1 MTMISRIARIL
12 ISLLALAAVLYVLA
26 CVLLLV
32 FQRSL
37 IYFPQPRSMSSPS
50 TVLEL
55 SQPDAKVLVSVWPRA
70 SPNALIYFGGNAED
84 VSQNLLPFSQAF
96 PDQALYLL
104 HYRSFGGSTGSPS
117 EESINRD
124 ALALFDKVHAVHPHV
139 AIVGRSLG
147 TGVAIRLASERP
159 ASRLI
164 LITPYNS
171 LVQLAQSRMP
181 LFPVKWVMRDTF
193 ESWRYAP
200 LITVPTLLIAAGQDE
215 IIPRAS
221 TEQLH
226 THFAKG
232 VATLQVIPG
241 KDHNSISDSPQY
253 LQMLRDGL

>member
-1 MTMISRIARIL
+1 
-12 ISLLALAAVLYVLA
+12 
-26 CVLLLV
+26 
-32 FQRSL
+32 
-37 IYFPQPRSMSSPS
+37 
-50 TVLEL
+50 
-55 SQPDAKVLVSVWPRA
+55 
-70 SPNALIYFGGNAED
+70 
-84 VSQNLLPFSQAF
+84 
-96 PDQALYLL
+96 
-104 HYRSFGGSTGSPS
+104 
-117 EESINRD
+117 
-124 ALALFDKVHAVHPHV
+124 LFDKVHAVHPHV

-171 LVQLAQSRMP
+171 LVELAQSRMP

-226 THFAKG
+226 AHFAKG

-253 LQMLRDGL
+253 LHMLRDGL